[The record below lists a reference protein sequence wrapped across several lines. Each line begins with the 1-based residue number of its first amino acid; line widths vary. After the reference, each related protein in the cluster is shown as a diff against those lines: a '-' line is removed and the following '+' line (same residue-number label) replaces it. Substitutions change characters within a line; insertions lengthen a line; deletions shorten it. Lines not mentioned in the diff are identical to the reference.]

1 MQSRKQGQETW
12 AFNSLDLIFGLVG
25 GFTAM
30 IWASLAFCLGGY
42 EEFKFQNS
50 LVGSIYP
57 LSPQR
62 DEDEPE
68 ISSR

>member
-1 MQSRKQGQETW
+1 MQQQQTW
-12 AFNSLDLIFGLVG
+12 AYNSLDLILGLVG

-30 IWASLAFCLGGY
+30 IWATLAFFLVSY

-57 LSPQR
+57 LSP
-62 DEDEPE
+62 
-68 ISSR
+68 